1 MDRQNQF
8 AGEAVRKLREAVV
21 SNANVYIY
29 GAAGFGKTS
38 AVERV
43 LDRDSAAWISLNDTE
58 GHALQALRACDASRY
73 VVLDDVQCVESTLL
87 QRQIVQ
93 MAGKEGYRMVMI
105 GRATLPSWLSA
116 LRLQSG
122 VLVIPEEELR
132 ATEGELTAYCA
143 SAGLKL
149 SCERIRTWLALTGG
163 NAMVLE
169 YLVRQL
175 QQGAQDGPALE
186 ASIRRTFMSY
196 LDEEVVG
203 QWSRDV
209 QTFLMQVSVVDAFT
223 LEMAESI
230 TGDDGSALLLSRAER
245 VGNLFSSTGEE
256 WRIRPVLLETMRER
270 AMREFGRRRV
280 NRLLYNAGRY
290 LESGGQ
296 TMQALA
302 VYEQCGER
310 DSILSILVRE
320 ARKHAG
326 VGQYW
331 ALREYYQAL
340 SEEEVEREPVLMTA
354 LSLLHSVL
362 MNTEKSEY
370 WYARLKDYAANARG
384 GDRSEANAQIA
395 YLDIALPHRGSGELV
410 RILKAASTLL
420 RSSGDILRPVSLTN
434 NQPSLMNGGKDFC
447 EWSKTDEL
455 LARTLGPVVER
466 MLGKAGI
473 GLVQTALG
481 ESAYEK
487 GEDRFRVL
495 SRLTKAQNQSEN
507 NGILEMLWV
516 DIGLQAKL
524 ALGAGDMEYAQ
535 KLVAGMLQRA
545 EREGASR
552 LCDSVRAFSCWL
564 SLYENKTSRILS
576 WMETAPDETV
586 EFCTLNRYL
595 YLVRIYGYIA
605 LGRHT
610 EALVLIR
617 RMTLYADYAQRTYLQ
632 MEYGLLNAIIL
643 RRTGK
648 PWKDEFVQTL
658 KRAREYHFVPLVS
671 AKGAAVLSMLTEVK
685 ALFTQDDGPTAAWFR
700 QVLDEAAHMA
710 RLYPNYLKGTGID
723 VSAFSPTA
731 LQVLRMQAACYTTKE
746 IADRLHITQRTVKY
760 HASENYRKLDA
771 KNLIDAVQIAQ
782 SLHLL

>member
-1 MDRQNQF
+1 
-8 AGEAVRKLREAVV
+8 
-21 SNANVYIY
+21 
-29 GAAGFGKTS
+29 
-38 AVERV
+38 
-43 LDRDSAAWISLNDTE
+43 
-58 GHALQALRACDASRY
+58 
-73 VVLDDVQCVESTLL
+73 
-87 QRQIVQ
+87 
-93 MAGKEGYRMVMI
+93 
-105 GRATLPSWLSA
+105 
-116 LRLQSG
+116 
-122 VLVIPEEELR
+122 
-132 ATEGELTAYCA
+132 
-143 SAGLKL
+143 
-149 SCERIRTWLALTGG
+149 
-163 NAMVLE
+163 
-169 YLVRQL
+169 
-175 QQGAQDGPALE
+175 
-186 ASIRRTFMSY
+186 
-196 LDEEVVG
+196 
-203 QWSRDV
+203 
-209 QTFLMQVSVVDAFT
+209 
-223 LEMAESI
+223 
-230 TGDDGSALLLSRAER
+230 
-245 VGNLFSSTGEE
+245 
-256 WRIRPVLLETMRER
+256 
-270 AMREFGRRRV
+270 MREFGRRRV

-302 VYEQCGER
+302 RLRAVRRAGQHSVDSGAGGEKAR
-310 DSILSILVRE
+310 GRRPVLGAEGILSGAFRGGGRAGAGAHDRFESAPLRADEHGEERILVCAPE
-320 ARKHAG
+320 
-326 VGQYW
+326 
-331 ALREYYQAL
+331 
-340 SEEEVEREPVLMTA
+340 
-354 LSLLHSVL
+354 
-362 MNTEKSEY
+362 
-370 WYARLKDYAANARG
+370 DYAANARG

-395 YLDIALPHRGSGELV
+395 YLDLALPHRGSGELV
-410 RILKAASTLL
+410 RILKAVSTLL

-658 KRAREYHFVPLVS
+658 KRCTRVSLRSARQREGGGGAFDADGGEGAVYAGTTADGRVVP
-671 AKGAAVLSMLTEVK
+671 AGA
-685 ALFTQDDGPTAAWFR
+685 GR
-700 QVLDEAAHMA
+700 AAHMA
-710 RLYPNYLKGTGID
+710 RLYPTI
-723 VSAFSPTA
+723 
-731 LQVLRMQAACYTTKE
+731 
-746 IADRLHITQRTVKY
+746 
-760 HASENYRKLDA
+760 
-771 KNLIDAVQIAQ
+771 
-782 SLHLL
+782 

>member
-8 AGEAVRKLREAVV
+8 AGKAVRKLREAVV

-149 SCERIRTWLALTGG
+149 SRERIRTWLALTGG

-245 VGNLFSSTGEE
+245 VGNLFSSTGKE

-302 VYEQCGER
+302 VYGQCGER

-507 NGILEMLWV
+507 NGIIEMLWV

-552 LCDSVRAFSCWL
+552 LCDSVQAFSCWL

-685 ALFTQDDGPTAAWFR
+685 ALFTQDDRPTAAWFR

-731 LQVLRMQAACYTTKE
+731 LQVLRMQAAGYTTKE

>member
-1 MDRQNQF
+1 MDRQEQF
-8 AGEAVRKLREAVV
+8 AGEAVRRLREAVA
-21 SNANVYIY
+21 SNASVYIY

-43 LDRDSAAWISLNDTE
+43 VGRATATWISCNDTE
-58 GHALQALRACDASRY
+58 DHVLQALREADASRY
-73 VVLDDVQCVESTLL
+73 VVLDEAHCVESALL

-93 MAGKEGYRMVMI
+93 MIGKEEGRMVLI
-105 GRATLPSWLSA
+105 GRAALPPWLSSLKLQAKILVISEDA
-116 LRLQSG
+116 LR
-122 VLVIPEEELR
+122 V
-132 ATEGELTAYCA
+132 TEAELTAHCA
-143 SAGLKL
+143 SLGLAL
-149 SCERIRTWLALTGG
+149 SRERIRSWLWLTEGNAVALT
-163 NAMVLE
+163 
-169 YLVRQL
+169 YLLNQL
-175 QQGAQDGPALE
+175 QQGAQDGAALE
-186 ASIRRTFMSY
+186 DSLRRMFVDY

-223 LEMAESI
+223 LEMAEAI

-245 VGNLFSSTGEE
+245 VGNILSCAGGE
-256 WRIRPVLLETMRER
+256 WKIRPLMLQTLRER
-270 AMREFGRRRV
+270 AVRVLGRRRV
-280 NRLLYNAGRY
+280 NQLLYNAGRY
-290 LESGGQ
+290 LEASGH
-296 TMQALA
+296 TMQALEI
-302 VYEQCGER
+302 YQQCGEQ
-310 DSILSILVRE
+310 DSILSLLVRE

-331 ALREYYQAL
+331 ALRAYYQAL
-340 SEEEVEREPVLMTA
+340 SEEDVAREPVLMTA
-354 LSLLHSVL
+354 LSVLHSVL

-370 WYARLKDYAANARG
+370 WYQRLREYAANARG
-384 GDRSEANAQIA
+384 DDRNEANAQIA
-395 YLDIALPHRGSGELV
+395 YLDIVLPHRGSAELV
-410 RILKAASTLL
+410 RILKAVSTLL
-420 RSSGDILRPVSLTN
+420 RSSGEILRPVSLTN

-507 NGILEMLWV
+507 NGIIEMLWV
-516 DIGLQAKL
+516 DIGLQARL
-524 ALGAGDMEYAQ
+524 ALGAGDIEYAQ
-535 KLVAGMLQRA
+535 KLVTGMLQRA
-545 EREGASR
+545 EREGTPR
-552 LCDSVRAFSCWL
+552 LAESVRAFSCWL

-595 YLVRIYGYIA
+595 YMIRIYGYIA
-605 LGRHT
+605 LGRHA
-610 EALVLIR
+610 EALALLR
-617 RMTLYADYAQRTYLQ
+617 RMTLYADYAKRTYLQ
-632 MEYGLLNAIIL
+632 MECGILTAVLL
-643 RRTGK
+643 RRDGK
-648 PWKDEFVQTL
+648 PWRDEFVRTL
-658 KRAREYHFVPLVS
+658 ARIGEYHFVPIVS
-671 AKGAAVLSMLTEVK
+671 EKGAAVLPLLNEVK
-685 ALFTQDDGPTAAWFR
+685 AQLAQSGEATAAWLQ
-700 QVLDEAAHMA
+700 QVLDETAHMA

-723 VSAFSPTA
+723 VSAFSATA
-731 LQVLRMQAACYTTKE
+731 LQVLRMQAAGYTTKE

-782 SLHLL
+782 SLHIL

>member
-1 MDRQNQF
+1 
-8 AGEAVRKLREAVV
+8 
-21 SNANVYIY
+21 
-29 GAAGFGKTS
+29 
-38 AVERV
+38 
-43 LDRDSAAWISLNDTE
+43 
-58 GHALQALRACDASRY
+58 
-73 VVLDDVQCVESTLL
+73 
-87 QRQIVQ
+87 
-93 MAGKEGYRMVMI
+93 
-105 GRATLPSWLSA
+105 
-116 LRLQSG
+116 
-122 VLVIPEEELR
+122 
-132 ATEGELTAYCA
+132 
-143 SAGLKL
+143 
-149 SCERIRTWLALTGG
+149 
-163 NAMVLE
+163 
-169 YLVRQL
+169 
-175 QQGAQDGPALE
+175 
-186 ASIRRTFMSY
+186 MSY

-230 TGDDGSALLLSRAER
+230 TGDDGSALLLSRAVR

-302 VYEQCGER
+302 VYGQCGER

-410 RILKAASTLL
+410 RILKAVSTLL

-671 AKGAAVLSMLTEVK
+671 AKGRRC
-685 ALFTQDDGPTAAWFR
+685 FR
-700 QVLDEAAHMA
+700 
-710 RLYPNYLKGTGID
+710 
-723 VSAFSPTA
+723 
-731 LQVLRMQAACYTTKE
+731 C
-746 IADRLHITQRTVKY
+746 
-760 HASENYRKLDA
+760 
-771 KNLIDAVQIAQ
+771 
-782 SLHLL
+782 

>member
-1 MDRQNQF
+1 
-8 AGEAVRKLREAVV
+8 
-21 SNANVYIY
+21 
-29 GAAGFGKTS
+29 
-38 AVERV
+38 
-43 LDRDSAAWISLNDTE
+43 
-58 GHALQALRACDASRY
+58 
-73 VVLDDVQCVESTLL
+73 
-87 QRQIVQ
+87 
-93 MAGKEGYRMVMI
+93 
-105 GRATLPSWLSA
+105 
-116 LRLQSG
+116 
-122 VLVIPEEELR
+122 
-132 ATEGELTAYCA
+132 
-143 SAGLKL
+143 
-149 SCERIRTWLALTGG
+149 
-163 NAMVLE
+163 
-169 YLVRQL
+169 
-175 QQGAQDGPALE
+175 
-186 ASIRRTFMSY
+186 
-196 LDEEVVG
+196 
-203 QWSRDV
+203 
-209 QTFLMQVSVVDAFT
+209 
-223 LEMAESI
+223 
-230 TGDDGSALLLSRAER
+230 
-245 VGNLFSSTGEE
+245 
-256 WRIRPVLLETMRER
+256 
-270 AMREFGRRRV
+270 
-280 NRLLYNAGRY
+280 
-290 LESGGQ
+290 
-296 TMQALA
+296 MQALA

-685 ALFTQDDGPTAAWFR
+685 ALFTQDDRPTAAWFR

-731 LQVLRMQAACYTTKE
+731 LQVLRMQAAGYTTKE

>member
-1 MDRQNQF
+1 M
-8 AGEAVRKLREAVV
+8 
-21 SNANVYIY
+21 
-29 GAAGFGKTS
+29 
-38 AVERV
+38 
-43 LDRDSAAWISLNDTE
+43 
-58 GHALQALRACDASRY
+58 
-73 VVLDDVQCVESTLL
+73 
-87 QRQIVQ
+87 
-93 MAGKEGYRMVMI
+93 
-105 GRATLPSWLSA
+105 
-116 LRLQSG
+116 
-122 VLVIPEEELR
+122 
-132 ATEGELTAYCA
+132 
-143 SAGLKL
+143 
-149 SCERIRTWLALTGG
+149 
-163 NAMVLE
+163 
-169 YLVRQL
+169 
-175 QQGAQDGPALE
+175 
-186 ASIRRTFMSY
+186 
-196 LDEEVVG
+196 
-203 QWSRDV
+203 
-209 QTFLMQVSVVDAFT
+209 
-223 LEMAESI
+223 
-230 TGDDGSALLLSRAER
+230 
-245 VGNLFSSTGEE
+245 
-256 WRIRPVLLETMRER
+256 
-270 AMREFGRRRV
+270 
-280 NRLLYNAGRY
+280 
-290 LESGGQ
+290 
-296 TMQALA
+296 
-302 VYEQCGER
+302 
-310 DSILSILVRE
+310 
-320 ARKHAG
+320 
-326 VGQYW
+326 
-331 ALREYYQAL
+331 
-340 SEEEVEREPVLMTA
+340 
-354 LSLLHSVL
+354 
-362 MNTEKSEY
+362 
-370 WYARLKDYAANARG
+370 
-384 GDRSEANAQIA
+384 
-395 YLDIALPHRGSGELV
+395 
-410 RILKAASTLL
+410 
-420 RSSGDILRPVSLTN
+420 
-434 NQPSLMNGGKDFC
+434 
-447 EWSKTDEL
+447 
-455 LARTLGPVVER
+455 
-466 MLGKAGI
+466 
-473 GLVQTALG
+473 
-481 ESAYEK
+481 
-487 GEDRFRVL
+487 L

>member
-1 MDRQNQF
+1 MDRRNEF
-8 AGEAVRKLREAVV
+8 AGGAVRKLREAVN

-43 LDRDSAAWISLNDTE
+43 LDRDSAVWISLSDTE
-58 GHALQALRACDASRY
+58 GHVLQALQACDASRY
-73 VVLDDVQCVESTLL
+73 VVLDDMQCVESALL

-93 MAGKEGYRMVMI
+93 MAGKDGYRMVMI
-105 GRATLPSWLSA
+105 GRAALPPWLSA
-116 LRLQSG
+116 LRLQSEI
-122 VLVIPEEELR
+122 LVISEEELR
-132 ATEGELTAYCA
+132 ATEDELTAYCA

-149 SCERIRTWLALTGG
+149 SRERIRTWLKLTGG
-163 NAMVLE
+163 NAMALE
-169 YLVRQL
+169 YLMRQL
-175 QQGAQDGPALE
+175 QEGAQDGPALE
-186 ASIRRTFMSY
+186 AGIRRTFMSY
-196 LDEEVVG
+196 LDEEIVG

-209 QTFLMQVSVVDAFT
+209 QTFLMRVSVVDAFT
-223 LEMAESI
+223 LEMAEYI
-230 TGDDGSALLLSRAER
+230 TGDDGSAQLLSRAER
-245 VGNLFSSTGEE
+245 AGNIFSSTGEE
-256 WRIRPVLLETMRER
+256 WRIRPVLLETLRER

-290 LESGGQ
+290 LESNGQ
-296 TMQALA
+296 TTQALA
-302 VYEQCGER
+302 VYRQCGER
-310 DSILSILVRE
+310 DSIQSLLVRE

-370 WYARLKDYAANARG
+370 WYLRLKDYAANARG
-384 GDRSEANAQIA
+384 DDRSEANAQIA
-395 YLDIALPHRGSGELV
+395 YLDIVLPHRGSGELV

-466 MLGKAGI
+466 MLGRAGI

-507 NGILEMLWV
+507 NGIIEMLWV

-524 ALGAGDMEYAQ
+524 ALGAGDIEYAH

-595 YLVRIYGYIA
+595 YLIRIYGYIA

-617 RMTLYADYAQRTYLQ
+617 RLTLYADYAHRTYLQ
-632 MEYGLLNAIIL
+632 MECGLLNAVIM

-658 KRAREYHFVPLVS
+658 KRAGEYHFVPLVS
-671 AKGAAVLSMLTEVK
+671 AKGAAVLPMLTEVK
-685 ALFTQDDGPTAAWFR
+685 ALFAQGDEPTAAWFR
-700 QVLDEAAHMA
+700 QVMDEATHMA

-731 LQVLRMQAACYTTKE
+731 LQVLRMQAAGYTTKE

-782 SLHLL
+782 SLHIL